1 MLSRNNGDFVMNGKG
16 FLLDTNAIIQL
27 LKGNKELLSI
37 ISGADFISTSIISEL
52 EYFSFSGLSEEDVLL
67 YKTFRSRIHVYGVP
81 SDDST
86 FTCLVV
92 SARKKYGLKLPDSLI
107 AATARANDLIVLTAD
122 EHFKRLTLPWKVQ
135 LFPVMAL

>member
-1 MLSRNNGDFVMNGKG
+1 MNGKG

-27 LKGNKELLSI
+27 LKGNVELLSI
-37 ISGADFISTSIISEL
+37 ISGADFISASIISEL
-52 EYFSFSGLSEEDVLL
+52 EYFSFSGLSEEDVSL

-81 SDDST
+81 SDDPT

-92 SARKKYGLKLPDSLI
+92 SARKKYGMKLPDSLI
-107 AATARANDLIVLTAD
+107 AATARANDLTVLTAD

-135 LFPVMAL
+135 LFAAMAL

>member
-1 MLSRNNGDFVMNGKG
+1 MNGKG

-81 SDDST
+81 SDDPT

-92 SARKKYGLKLPDSLI
+92 SARKKYGMKLPDSLI